1 MIQITNKKEL
11 IEKINKEITNEKRY
25 ASMFFDTDN
34 NGRRLEDY
42 HDFAREYARCR
53 KPSMGRKISSAFR
66 LFKDT
71 DKLGVVSY
79 VIHLEGYGS
88 KPFMRITPDNI
99 VEFVAT
105 PEEMWHNAQSIVTS
119 SYRWIPFVFER
130 HKRGLYRVQHAGRH
144 TKQMESKVHAWCK
157 DKLQRAK
164 MLPDNASEQT
174 VSNFDDEN
182 FLSAWRFSSKLM
194 KVSPAYYQGLKFDII
209 TGECFNRRATDRFIE
224 KPKER
229 KVWRQTL
236 ARFKK
241 GIKARAKVRALDP
254 FVNEVWVRR
263 QSESN
268 RYHWKQPD
276 WSSESWIGLLEQS
289 MRDNVFPRELLIGFC
304 MTPHTGYYQQSKPTS
319 SDVAKSVDKI
329 LNDLSI
335 ELRRRFDVFK
345 SEGHDDKKQERYHYS
360 WGDKNI
366 TLEEVSKI

>member
-1 MIQITNKKEL
+1 MTKVYTTYSEL
-11 IEKINKEITNEKRY
+11 
-25 ASMFFDTDN
+25 ADFF
-34 NGRRLEDY
+34 
-42 HDFAREYARCR
+42 ARCR
-53 KPSMGRKISSAFR
+53 KPSKGRRLSSAFR

-71 DKLGVVSY
+71 DKHGVVSY
-79 VIHLEGYGS
+79 VVHLEGYGS

-105 PEEMWHNAQSIVTS
+105 SEEVWHHSQSIVS
-119 SYRWIPFVFER
+119 SIHNWFPFHIER
-130 HKRGLYRVQHAGRH
+130 QKKGLYRVI
-144 TKQMESKVHAWCK
+144 
-157 DKLQRAK
+157 
-164 MLPDNASEQT
+164 
-174 VSNFDDEN
+174 
-182 FLSAWRFSSKLM
+182 SSKIFNPPAFSNRQNWTDANYEDYFV
-194 KVSPAYYQGLKFDII
+194 KRKEIRKSSPAYYQGLKFNMT
-209 TGECFNRRATDRFIE
+209 TGECLNRRATDRFVE
-224 KPKER
+224 KPEER
-229 KVWRQTL
+229 KAWRKTL

-276 WSSESWIGLLEQS
+276 WSSESWIGLLEKS

-304 MTPHTGYYQQSKPTS
+304 MTPPTGYYQQSKPTS
-319 SDVAKSVDKI
+319 SDVVKSVDKI

-345 SEGHDDKKQERYHYS
+345 SEGHDDKKQEKYHYS